1 MALEKRDFLK
11 KVVVLVDSREQEN
24 RHILARLDA
33 LGVPWERRKL
43 DFGDYSFT
51 LDGRDFSLLCV
62 AERKANVDE
71 LYGNLTQDRGRI
83 EREFEAGSRI
93 ANQFLLVVEGCAD
106 MDSLRRYQVPDWQ
119 MEALG
124 RKVQEIGALCY
135 ATLKSW
141 QCGDRYRFR
150 TLFAPDPNETATL
163 LLEEF
168 YYWWRNFK
176 LLTASRRNRG

>member
-11 KVVVLVDSREQEN
+11 KAVILADSREQEN
-24 RHILARLDA
+24 GHILRRLDA
-33 LGVPWERRKL
+33 LGVSWERRKL

-62 AERKANVDE
+62 AERKASVDE

-83 EREFEAGSRI
+83 EKEFEAGSRI
-93 ANQFLLVVEGCAD
+93 ANQFLLVVEGCAG
-106 MDSLRRYQVPDWQ
+106 MEALRRYQVPDWQ
-119 MEALG
+119 METLG
-124 RKVQEIGALCY
+124 RKVRETGAVCY

-150 TLFAPDPNETATL
+150 TLFAPDPNETAAL

-176 LLTASRRNRG
+176 LLTAGRRNRG